1 MSSRSSVVLGR
12 VLVIVL
18 LLFGVAGVGLFF
30 YFQSKTP
37 TFVVTFSESE
47 PLFAGSSVMLNGV
60 PVGEV
65 LFVKPAGT
73 GVSVG
78 IKITREYL
86 SGFTES
92 SRFFVEDSAQ
102 RLLVKNLKSS
112 ARPLIEGQVVE
123 GTTSRLQ
130 WSTYDVARDWNNF
143 FESKEFL
150 DAQSAMQNF
159 FEETDRGIQQFS
171 RDIQEPLN
179 EFFKQMEKTFSDEN
193 IETFQKDLNESFTK
207 AQAALSRAQNSE
219 EALKLKKEMDAL
231 YQKIQEALEPQSQPA
246 PRPAS

>member
-1 MSSRSSVVLGR
+1 MSSRGSVVVIRFL
-12 VLVIVL
+12 LLAFIVL
-18 LLFGVAGVGLFF
+18 GAVGVGLFF

-37 TFVVTFSESE
+37 TFIVTFSEGE
-47 PLFAGSSVMLNGV
+47 PLYAGSSVMLNGV
-60 PVGEV
+60 PVGDV

-73 GVSVG
+73 GISVG
-78 IKITREYL
+78 IKINREYL

-102 RLLVKNLKSS
+102 RLLVKNLKPS
-112 ARPLIEGQVVE
+112 ARPLVEGQVVE

-150 DAQSAMQNF
+150 DAQAAMQNF
-159 FEETDRGIQQFS
+159 IEETDRGIQQFS
-171 RDIQEPLN
+171 RDIQEPLD
-179 EFFKQMEKTFSDEN
+179 EFFKQMEKTFSEEN
-193 IETFQKDLNESFTK
+193 VETFQQDLNESFTK
-207 AQAALSRAQNSE
+207 AQDALGQAQNTE
-219 EALKLKKEMDAL
+219 EALKLKKEMNDL
-231 YQKIQEALEPQSQPA
+231 YQKIQKVLEPQSKPA